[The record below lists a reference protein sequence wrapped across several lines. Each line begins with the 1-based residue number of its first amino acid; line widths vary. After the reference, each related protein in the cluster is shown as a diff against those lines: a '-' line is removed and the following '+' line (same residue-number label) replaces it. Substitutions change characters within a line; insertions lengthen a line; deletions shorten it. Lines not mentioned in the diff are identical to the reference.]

1 MAAKAA
7 MQRTT
12 TNVGNK
18 TSRFGQR
25 TRLPSLTTSFVYLIG
40 FIVVSFTYFLYE
52 GYAFHNACST
62 YSIQAWLSCLY
73 FYIQRSFYLDIHCKS
88 KKPFP
93 YPY

>member
-62 YSIQAWLSCLY
+62 YSIQAWLSCLC
-73 FYIQRSFYLDIHCKS
+73 FYIQRNFYLDIRCKS